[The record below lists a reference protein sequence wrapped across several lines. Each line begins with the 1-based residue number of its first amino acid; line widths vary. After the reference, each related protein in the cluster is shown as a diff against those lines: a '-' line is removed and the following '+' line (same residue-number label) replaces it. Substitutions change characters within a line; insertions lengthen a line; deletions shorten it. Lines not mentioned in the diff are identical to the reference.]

1 MATHHLLVLDIFFF
15 LTGLSGIQSVS
26 TVSHVT
32 VKKGGSITIPCLYD
46 QRYRN
51 HVKYWCKG
59 RKFLY
64 CSTQMRTKPKST
76 SDWLSISDNVTTSIF
91 TLTMNNLQPVV
102 SDYFWCAVEKFGPDE
117 KTYLSLSVTTGT
129 PGLYVDQQHVTGVEG
144 QSVTVNCSY
153 INTGDMRWCRMGGS
167 CVKKSET
174 LDAGASVKLKR
185 ISTNGKKVMI
195 VTMSGLD
202 RENTGWYWCAV
213 GDLQMPV
220 HITVNQKTIAQSTT
234 TITTTTYIRT
244 TKAPTTHQ
252 TSVTGAESNTSQ
264 PTVTPSVTD
273 QNNGGTDEKRQ
284 ERIQSLLVVLL
295 IPLSLLGVVIAGTLV
310 TWKML
315 RKHKDKKAKGQPPN
329 TSVQSADPEQE
340 ITYSTV
346 SHIRGATQQGL
357 NPERHVDLYS
367 TVIPMQHRKA
377 QRQDPFPDDAVTYST
392 LVTKNKTQP
401 NAAEPDDVVYS
412 TVAPHQR

>member
-59 RKFLY
+59 L
-64 CSTQMRTKPKST
+64 
-76 SDWLSISDNVTTSIF
+76 
-91 TLTMNNLQPVV
+91 V

-167 CVKKSET
+167 CVKESET

>member
-1 MATHHLLVLDIFFF
+1 
-15 LTGLSGIQSVS
+15 IQSVS

-64 CSTQMRTKPKST
+64 CSTQMCTKPKST

-102 SDYFWCAVEKFGPDE
+102 SDYFWCAVEKVGLDE
-117 KTYLSLSVTTGT
+117 STYLSLSVTT
-129 PGLYVDQQHVTGVEG
+129 
-144 QSVTVNCSY
+144 
-153 INTGDMRWCRMGGS
+153 DMRWCRMGGS

-234 TITTTTYIRT
+234 TITTTTYIR
-244 TKAPTTHQ
+244 
-252 TSVTGAESNTSQ
+252 SN
-264 PTVTPSVTD
+264 
-273 QNNGGTDEKRQ
+273 
-284 ERIQSLLVVLL
+284 LLVVLL

-346 SHIRGATQQGL
+346 SHIRGATQQ
-357 NPERHVDLYS
+357 
-367 TVIPMQHRKA
+367 
-377 QRQDPFPDDAVTYST
+377 
-392 LVTKNKTQP
+392 
-401 NAAEPDDVVYS
+401 AAEPDDVVYS